1 MSTQDILI
9 CEKDIKVM
17 LLEKKVKELE
27 KDIMH
32 MKEALYKNSK
42 NLPPGLVEEFCWW
55 CNKSIFDVYLFRCKG
70 CKVGRYCNKECQLND
85 WGRHQDYCWNE
96 QERRETKKVFAQLP
110 FDTSVAVPVQKIG
123 VCWHC
128 EKSGKKVTLFKCKG
142 CMKNKYCSFNCQTS
156 DWDRHGEYCRRIEQ
170 SREID

>member
-1 MSTQDILI
+1 MMSTQDILI
-9 CEKDIKVM
+9 CEKVM
-17 LLEKKVKELE
+17 LLEKKIE

-32 MKEALYKNSK
+32 MKEALYK

-110 FDTSVAVPVQKIG
+110 FDTSASVKKND
-123 VCWHC
+123 VCLHC
-128 EKSGKKVTLFKCKG
+128 EKSGKTVTLFKCKG
-142 CMKNKYCSFNCQTS
+142 CMNNKYCSFNCQTS
-156 DWDRHGEYCRRIEQ
+156 DWGKHGEYCRRLER